1 MRFKMQNKSKN
12 RSKNKSKNKS
22 KKKRACISRFMTLL
36 LVAVSVLSLW
46 GNSRTVFADPD
57 DGDDTDT
64 TELERQRE
72 ENESRLDEINA
83 TIEELAAEQEGIE
96 EEIEEIT
103 AALTEVMADIEDLNQ
118 RIDIKEGEI
127 AEAQVSYDAA
137 VAEEEAQ
144 YEAMKI
150 RIRYMYEKGESSY
163 VQLFAEARSFS
174 ELLTKADYIEDLY
187 EYDRR
192 MLAKYK
198 ETVEMVAALQ
208 EQLEKEKNEL
218 VVLEANAEEEKA
230 YMEGI
235 QEDLEATSAEYA
247 RQILSA
253 ENQAVEYETLIAA
266 QNAEINR
273 RKAEAERRAREE
285 AERRAREEAE
295 RQAALA
301 AADNAADSEAARE
314 RALSE
319 VADAES
325 SKKVSN
331 TNGTFD
337 VSSIY
342 SANGSSLGKSV
353 AVYACKF
360 IGNPYVYGGTS
371 LTNGTD
377 CSGFVYS
384 VYKEFGY
391 NVPRTSFDQRTVGKE
406 VSYSEAQP
414 GDIICYAGHVAIY
427 IGNGM
432 IVHASTPSTGIK
444 VSNAL
449 YRDYICIRRIV

>member
-1 MRFKMQNKSKN
+1 
-12 RSKNKSKNKS
+12 
-22 KKKRACISRFMTLL
+22 MTLL

-103 AALTEVMADIEDLNQ
+103 AALTEVMADIEDLNL

-127 AEAQVSYDAA
+127 AEAQVSFDAA

-163 VQLFAEARSFS
+163 VQLFAESRSFS

-391 NVPRTSFDQRTVGKE
+391 NVPRTSYDQRSVGKE

>member
-1 MRFKMQNKSKN
+1 MRFKMQ
-12 RSKNKSKNKS
+12 NKSKNKS

>member
-12 RSKNKSKNKS
+12 ISKNKS

-295 RQAALA
+295 RQTALA
-301 AADNAADSEAARE
+301 AAANAADSEAARE

>member
-1 MRFKMQNKSKN
+1 MM
-12 RSKNKSKNKS
+12 
-22 KKKRACISRFMTLL
+22 LL
-36 LVAVSVLSLW
+36 LIAVSVLSLW

-57 DGDDTDT
+57 DGDDDTDT

-83 TIEELAAEQEGIE
+83 TIEELAAEQEGVE

-150 RIRYMYEKGESSY
+150 RIKYMYEKGDSSY

-301 AADNAADSEAARE
+301 AAANAADSEAARE

-331 TNGTFD
+331 SNGTFD

-391 NVPRTSFDQRTVGKE
+391 NVPRTSFDQRTAGKE

>member
-1 MRFKMQNKSKN
+1 MRFKMQ
-12 RSKNKSKNKS
+12 NKSKNKS

-301 AADNAADSEAARE
+301 AAANAADSEAARE

>member
-1 MRFKMQNKSKN
+1 MRFNMEH
-12 RSKNKSKNKS
+12 
-22 KKKRACISRFMTLL
+22 KKRKKRTCISRFMTLL
-36 LVAVSVLSLW
+36 LIAVSVLTLW

-57 DGDDTDT
+57 DGDDDTDT

-83 TIEELAAEQEGIE
+83 TIEELAAEQEGVE

-150 RIRYMYEKGESSY
+150 RIKYMYEKGDSSY

-301 AADNAADSEAARE
+301 AAANAADSEAARE

-391 NVPRTSFDQRTVGKE
+391 NVPRTSFDQRSVGKE

>member
-1 MRFKMQNKSKN
+1 MRFKMQNKSN
-12 RSKNKSKNKS
+12 NISKNKS

-103 AALTEVMADIEDLNQ
+103 AALTEVMADIEDLNL

-127 AEAQVSYDAA
+127 AEAQVSFDAA

-163 VQLFAEARSFS
+163 VQLFAESRSFS

-391 NVPRTSFDQRTVGKE
+391 NVPRTSYDQRSVGKE

>member
-1 MRFKMQNKSKN
+1 MRFKMQD
-12 RSKNKSKNKS
+12 KSKNKS

-64 TELERQRE
+64 TEPERQRE

-319 VADAES
+319 VADA
-325 SKKVSN
+325 
-331 TNGTFD
+331 
-337 VSSIY
+337 
-342 SANGSSLGKSV
+342 
-353 AVYACKF
+353 
-360 IGNPYVYGGTS
+360 
-371 LTNGTD
+371 
-377 CSGFVYS
+377 
-384 VYKEFGY
+384 
-391 NVPRTSFDQRTVGKE
+391 
-406 VSYSEAQP
+406 
-414 GDIICYAGHVAIY
+414 
-427 IGNGM
+427 
-432 IVHASTPSTGIK
+432 
-444 VSNAL
+444 
-449 YRDYICIRRIV
+449 

>member
-1 MRFKMQNKSKN
+1 MRFNMEH
-12 RSKNKSKNKS
+12 
-22 KKKRACISRFMTLL
+22 KKRKKRTCISRLMTLL
-36 LVAVSVLSLW
+36 LIAVSVLTLW

-57 DGDDTDT
+57 DGDDDTDT

-83 TIEELAAEQEGIE
+83 TIEELAAEQEGVE

-150 RIRYMYEKGESSY
+150 RIKYMYEKGESSY

-301 AADNAADSEAARE
+301 AAASAADSEAARE

-391 NVPRTSFDQRTVGKE
+391 NVPRTSFDQRSVGKE

>member
-1 MRFKMQNKSKN
+1 MRFKMQ
-12 RSKNKSKNKS
+12 NKSKNKS

-36 LVAVSVLSLW
+36 LVAVAVLSLW

>member
-1 MRFKMQNKSKN
+1 MRFKMQNNSKN
-12 RSKNKSKNKS
+12 RSKNKS

-247 RQILSA
+247 REILSA

-301 AADNAADSEAARE
+301 AATNAADSEAASEAARE

>member
-1 MRFKMQNKSKN
+1 MRFKMQD
-12 RSKNKSKNKS
+12 KSKNKS

-64 TELERQRE
+64 TELERPRE

-319 VADAES
+319 VADA
-325 SKKVSN
+325 
-331 TNGTFD
+331 
-337 VSSIY
+337 
-342 SANGSSLGKSV
+342 
-353 AVYACKF
+353 
-360 IGNPYVYGGTS
+360 
-371 LTNGTD
+371 
-377 CSGFVYS
+377 
-384 VYKEFGY
+384 
-391 NVPRTSFDQRTVGKE
+391 
-406 VSYSEAQP
+406 
-414 GDIICYAGHVAIY
+414 
-427 IGNGM
+427 
-432 IVHASTPSTGIK
+432 
-444 VSNAL
+444 
-449 YRDYICIRRIV
+449 

>member
-1 MRFKMQNKSKN
+1 MRFNL
-12 RSKNKSKNKS
+12 RD
-22 KKKRACISRFMTLL
+22 KKRKKRTGISRFMTLL
-36 LVAVSVLSLW
+36 LIAVSVLTLW
-46 GNSRTVFADPD
+46 GNSRVVFADPD
-57 DGDDTDT
+57 DGDDDTDT

-83 TIEELAAEQEGIE
+83 TIEELAAEQEGVE

-127 AEAQVSYDAA
+127 AVAQVSYDAA
-137 VAEEEAQ
+137 VAEEETQ

-150 RIRYMYEKGESSY
+150 RIKYMYEKGDSSY

-301 AADNAADSEAARE
+301 AAANAADSEAARE

-331 TNGTFD
+331 NNGTFD

-391 NVPRTSFDQRTVGKE
+391 NVPRTSFDQRTAGKE

>member
-12 RSKNKSKNKS
+12 RSKNKI

-301 AADNAADSEAARE
+301 AANNAADSEAARE

>member
-1 MRFKMQNKSKN
+1 MLFNMQ
-12 RSKNKSKNKS
+12 S
-22 KKKRACISRFMTLL
+22 KKRKKRTGISRFMTLL
-36 LVAVSVLSLW
+36 LIAVSVLSLW

-57 DGDDTDT
+57 DGDDDTDT

-103 AALTEVMADIEDLNQ
+103 AALTEVMTDIEDLNQ
-118 RIDIKEGEI
+118 RIDVKEGEI

-150 RIRYMYEKGESSY
+150 RIKYMYEKGESSY

-192 MLAKYK
+192 MLTKYK

-301 AADNAADSEAARE
+301 AAANAADSEAARE

-331 TNGTFD
+331 NNGTFD

-342 SANGSSLGKSV
+342 AANGSSLGKSV

-391 NVPRTSFDQRTVGKE
+391 NVPRTSFDQRTAGKE

>member
-1 MRFKMQNKSKN
+1 MRFKMRN
-12 RSKNKSKNKS
+12 
-22 KKKRACISRFMTLL
+22 KKRKKRTGISHFMMLL
-36 LVAVSVLSLW
+36 LIAVSVLSLW

-57 DGDDTDT
+57 DGDDDTDT

-83 TIEELAAEQEGIE
+83 TIEELAAEQEGVE

-150 RIRYMYEKGESSY
+150 RIKYMYEKGDSSY

-301 AADNAADSEAARE
+301 AAANAADSEAARE

-325 SKKVSN
+325 SKRVSN
-331 TNGTFD
+331 NNGTFD

-391 NVPRTSFDQRTVGKE
+391 NVPRTSFDQRSAGKE

>member
-1 MRFKMQNKSKN
+1 MRFKMQDKN
-12 RSKNKSKNKS
+12 RNNH
-22 KKKRACISRFMTLL
+22 KKKHINKNRRTGISRFMLL
-36 LVAVSVLSLW
+36 LLIAVSVLSLW
-46 GNSRTVFADPD
+46 GNSRTVFAEPD
-57 DGDDTDT
+57 DGDDDTDT

-103 AALTEVMADIEDLNQ
+103 AALTEVMADIDDLNQ
-118 RIDIKEGEI
+118 RIDVKEGEI

-150 RIRYMYEKGESSY
+150 RIKYMYEKGESSY

-301 AADNAADSEAARE
+301 AAANAADSEAARE

>member
-1 MRFKMQNKSKN
+1 MRFKMQ
-12 RSKNKSKNKS
+12 NKSKNKS

-301 AADNAADSEAARE
+301 AANNAADSEAARE

>member
-12 RSKNKSKNKS
+12 RSKNKI

-253 ENQAVEYETLIAA
+253 ENQAVELL
-266 QNAEINR
+266 QH
-273 RKAEAERRAREE
+273 
-285 AERRAREEAE
+285 
-295 RQAALA
+295 Q
-301 AADNAADSEAARE
+301 
-314 RALSE
+314 
-319 VADAES
+319 
-325 SKKVSN
+325 
-331 TNGTFD
+331 
-337 VSSIY
+337 
-342 SANGSSLGKSV
+342 
-353 AVYACKF
+353 
-360 IGNPYVYGGTS
+360 
-371 LTNGTD
+371 
-377 CSGFVYS
+377 
-384 VYKEFGY
+384 
-391 NVPRTSFDQRTVGKE
+391 
-406 VSYSEAQP
+406 
-414 GDIICYAGHVAIY
+414 
-427 IGNGM
+427 
-432 IVHASTPSTGIK
+432 
-444 VSNAL
+444 
-449 YRDYICIRRIV
+449 

>member
-1 MRFKMQNKSKN
+1 MRFKMQDKN
-12 RSKNKSKNKS
+12 RNNH
-22 KKKRACISRFMTLL
+22 KKKHINKNRRTGISRFMLL
-36 LVAVSVLSLW
+36 LLIAVSVLSLW

-57 DGDDTDT
+57 DGDDDTDT

-103 AALTEVMADIEDLNQ
+103 AALTEVMADIDDLNQ
-118 RIDIKEGEI
+118 RIDVKEGEI

-150 RIRYMYEKGESSY
+150 RIKYMYEKGESSY

-253 ENQAVEYETLIAA
+253 ENQAVEYEALIAA

-301 AADNAADSEAARE
+301 AAANAADSEAARE

>member
-12 RSKNKSKNKS
+12 ISKNKS

-301 AADNAADSEAARE
+301 AAANAADSEAARE

>member
-1 MRFKMQNKSKN
+1 MRFKMQ
-12 RSKNKSKNKS
+12 NKSKNKS
-22 KKKRACISRFMTLL
+22 KKKRACISQFMTLL
-36 LVAVSVLSLW
+36 LVAVAVLSLW

>member
-1 MRFKMQNKSKN
+1 MRFKMRN
-12 RSKNKSKNKS
+12 
-22 KKKRACISRFMTLL
+22 KKRKKRTGISRFMMLL
-36 LVAVSVLSLW
+36 LIAVSVLSLW

-57 DGDDTDT
+57 DGDDDTDT

-83 TIEELAAEQEGIE
+83 TIEELAAEQEGVE

-150 RIRYMYEKGESSY
+150 RIKYMYEKGDSSY

-301 AADNAADSEAARE
+301 AAANAADSEAARE

-331 TNGTFD
+331 SNGTFD

-391 NVPRTSFDQRTVGKE
+391 NVPRTSFDQRTAGKE

>member
-1 MRFKMQNKSKN
+1 MRFNMQNRTNNRHRAKNNKN
-12 RSKNKSKNKS
+12 R
-22 KKKRACISRFMTLL
+22 RTGISRFMMLL
-36 LVAVSVLSLW
+36 LVVVFVLSFW

-103 AALTEVMADIEDLNQ
+103 AALTEVLADIDDLNQ
-118 RIDIKEGEI
+118 RIEVKEGEI

-150 RIRYMYEKGESSY
+150 RIKYMYEKGESSY

-247 RQILSA
+247 KQILSA
-253 ENQAVEYETLIAA
+253 ENQAVEYEALIAA

-301 AADNAADSEAARE
+301 AANAADNEAARE

-331 TNGTFD
+331 NNGTFD

-342 SANGSSLGKSV
+342 SANGSSIGKSV

-391 NVPRTSFDQRTVGKE
+391 NVPRTSFDQRTAGKE

>member
-1 MRFKMQNKSKN
+1 MM
-12 RSKNKSKNKS
+12 
-22 KKKRACISRFMTLL
+22 LL
-36 LVAVSVLSLW
+36 LIAVSVLSLW

-57 DGDDTDT
+57 DGDDDTDT

-83 TIEELAAEQEGIE
+83 TIEELAAEQEGVE

-150 RIRYMYEKGESSY
+150 RIKYMYEKGDSSY

-301 AADNAADSEAARE
+301 AAANAADSEAARE

-325 SKKVSN
+325 SKRVSN
-331 TNGTFD
+331 NNGTFD

-391 NVPRTSFDQRTVGKE
+391 NVPRTSFDQRSAGKE